1 MVKGSA
7 SILFIFILCSSI
19 IYSQLDLSQD
29 WEFQNDLSYFNSEA
43 LQEIMDIEIP
53 ILDLISGIIVIHN
66 GKIVSEEYYNGSSED
81 DIYNIFSVTK
91 SYISTLIGQA
101 IDQGLLNNQY
111 ATLDSFF
118 PEFDWEYPHDVQLD
132 DLLSIYEKDLIDL
145 IKNMLKINPKDR
157 YSADMCLRHK
167 YFKKFDILNYL
178 N

>member
-29 WEFQNDLSYFNSEA
+29 WEFQDDLSYFDSEA

-53 ILDLISGIIVIHN
+53 TLDLISGIIVIHN

-91 SYISTLIGQA
+91 S
-101 IDQGLLNNQY
+101 
-111 ATLDSFF
+111 
-118 PEFDWEYPHDVQLD
+118 
-132 DLLSIYEKDLIDL
+132 
-145 IKNMLKINPKDR
+145 
-157 YSADMCLRHK
+157 
-167 YFKKFDILNYL
+167 
-178 N
+178 